1 MVSLNMV
8 LRSGEKDMQHTILIV
23 DDEAW
28 HRRGMTNLL
37 KSLYPEVEL
46 LEAKNGSTALELCKN
61 REIDIVITDINMPNM
76 DGLEFMRRLH
86 DLKPDIKI
94 IVLTAY
100 NKFEYAKAAIKYGVI
115 DFILKPVKVS
125 ELQDVLQKT
134 FSILSREFVERKK
147 HHQFESYMLQADQ
160 LRQNHLVNQWL
171 LNETKDS
178 NLIDQISQ
186 FLDIY
191 SMPGNVILFNLA
203 SPIHKENREEL
214 VIYLKENITDSLFY
228 LESNPNI
235 LMAIC
240 IKEPLS
246 DSILKKAIRWCQDKL
261 GQNMK
266 VVVGRHVTDL
276 ASEAYIS
283 YQNAYSVL
291 PLHFY
296 EKSNPLFGEA
306 INLTFYP
313 ANNKHYYHYEKELIQ
328 MFQEGKLSQAL
339 QTFHNLVYNFFEPGN
354 LPPYS
359 ARQIAT
365 CILYNLLNH
374 FDYAMP
380 HQRQLQLFGEI
391 DLILVES
398 NTISQLSTLATNII
412 EQIYLEVSL
421 QKEVTNNR
429 MNQILEYIDEH
440 YMENITLSEVADRFS
455 FHPSYF
461 STLFKSISGKSFTD
475 YISEKRMNKAKELL
489 KNPSNKIRD
498 ISENLGFSS
507 PGYFAKTF
515 KRFFGVTPED
525 FRKSNGTYKENE

>member
-1 MVSLNMV
+1 MV

-191 SMPGNVILFNLA
+191 SMPGNVILFELA

-240 IKEPLS
+240 IKEP
-246 DSILKKAIRWCQDKL
+246 
-261 GQNMK
+261 
-266 VVVGRHVTDL
+266 
-276 ASEAYIS
+276 
-283 YQNAYSVL
+283 
-291 PLHFY
+291 
-296 EKSNPLFGEA
+296 
-306 INLTFYP
+306 
-313 ANNKHYYHYEKELIQ
+313 
-328 MFQEGKLSQAL
+328 
-339 QTFHNLVYNFFEPGN
+339 
-354 LPPYS
+354 
-359 ARQIAT
+359 
-365 CILYNLLNH
+365 
-374 FDYAMP
+374 
-380 HQRQLQLFGEI
+380 
-391 DLILVES
+391 
-398 NTISQLSTLATNII
+398 
-412 EQIYLEVSL
+412 
-421 QKEVTNNR
+421 
-429 MNQILEYIDEH
+429 
-440 YMENITLSEVADRFS
+440 
-455 FHPSYF
+455 
-461 STLFKSISGKSFTD
+461 
-475 YISEKRMNKAKELL
+475 
-489 KNPSNKIRD
+489 
-498 ISENLGFSS
+498 
-507 PGYFAKTF
+507 
-515 KRFFGVTPED
+515 
-525 FRKSNGTYKENE
+525 